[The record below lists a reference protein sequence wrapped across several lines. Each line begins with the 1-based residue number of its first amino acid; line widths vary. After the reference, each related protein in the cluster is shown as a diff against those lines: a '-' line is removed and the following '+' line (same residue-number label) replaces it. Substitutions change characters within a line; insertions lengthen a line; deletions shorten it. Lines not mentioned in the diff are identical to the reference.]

1 MDNALMDNSEESRL
15 KGQAQI
21 WEHMFAFVD
30 SMALRCAIEL
40 GIPDIINSHGRPVTM
55 PEIIGSLKT
64 TSSSPV
70 NANYLT
76 RIMRLLVHK
85 HLFTSLFHRESNDTV
100 NGLTRSSK
108 WLLKDSKF
116 NLSPMFLLLLHPL
129 MLEPWQY
136 LGNCLEE
143 SGLAF
148 VKANGRE
155 IWDLALANPQF
166 NQLFNDGMGCTA
178 KMIVSKILVEYKD
191 GFNGIGSL
199 VDVGGGTGGMIAEIV
214 ESNPHIQGINFDLP
228 HVLANAPERPGV
240 THVRGDMFI
249 NIPEA
254 DAVITKWIMHDWS
267 DENCIEILRNCYK
280 AISKTRN
287 GKVIIVDC
295 VLVPDRNDL
304 FDKTRLVFDLLMMVI
319 PGGKERTEAEWK
331 MLLKSAGFCR
341 YNVIKIPTI
350 PSIIE
355 AFPK

>member
-1 MDNALMDNSEESRL
+1 MDNSDESRL
-15 KGQAQI
+15 KGQAEI

-30 SMALRCAIEL
+30 SMALKCAIEL

-76 RIMRLLVHK
+76 RVMRLLVHK
-85 HLFTSLFHRESNDTV
+85 RLFTSQFHQESNNIV
-100 NGLTRSSK
+100 YGLTRSSK

-136 LGNCLEE
+136 LGNCVEE
-143 SGLAF
+143 NGLAF
-148 VKANGRE
+148 VKAHGCE
-155 IWDLALANPQF
+155 IWGLALANPQF

-178 KMIVSKILVEYKD
+178 KMIVGKILAEYKD
-191 GFNGIGSL
+191 GFNGIRSL
-199 VDVGGGTGGMIAEIV
+199 VDIV
-214 ESNPHIQGINFDLP
+214 EAYPHIKGINLDLP
-228 HVLANAPERPGV
+228 HVLATAPERPGV
-240 THVRGDMFI
+240 THVTGDMFI
-249 NIPEA
+249 NIPKA
-254 DAVITKWIMHDWS
+254 DAVIMKWIMHDWS

-280 AISKTRN
+280 AISKTKN

-295 VLVPDRNDL
+295 ILVPDGNDL
-304 FDKTRLVFDLLMMVI
+304 FDKTRLVFDLLMMLI
-319 PGGKERTEAEWK
+319 PGGKERTEVEWK

-341 YNVIKIPTI
+341 YNVIQIPTI

-355 AFPK
+355 AFPE